1 MYKST
6 NTDADNLQEMQA
18 RTDDALSRSPKR
30 AAGEQEGGGSSS
42 EGGAA
47 LRRVWGDRF
56 ESGKE
61 QRKRGTATL
70 HQPDVESGA
79 GGGSV
84 IGGSGGGN
92 AGAAQDDVNKKMN
105 R

>member
-1 MYKST
+1 
-6 NTDADNLQEMQA
+6 MQA

-30 AAGEQEGGGSSS
+30 AAREQEGVGSRS

-47 LRRVWGDRF
+47 SRRVRGDRF

-61 QRKRGTATL
+61 QRKRGTVTL
-70 HQPDVESGA
+70 HLPDVERGA

-92 AGAAQDDVNKKMN
+92 AGDDVNKKMN
-105 R
+105 I

>member
-1 MYKST
+1 
-6 NTDADNLQEMQA
+6 MQA

-30 AAGEQEGGGSSS
+30 AAREQHGGI
-42 EGGAA
+42 
-47 LRRVWGDRF
+47 WGDRF

-61 QRKRGTATL
+61 QRKRGTVTL
-70 HQPDVESGA
+70 HLPDVESDA

-84 IGGSGGGN
+84 IGGSGGN
-92 AGAAQDDVNKKMN
+92 AGAAQDDVNKRMN